1 MIVGSQWKELQG
13 KRRYIATD
21 KDPPV
26 YENDKESL
34 AYWMLAS
41 RINETF
47 GGQPATVGEIYYGIT
62 RPLRM
67 SSSDTADLVTQAR
80 RAGYL
85 KIE

>member
-21 KDPPV
+21 KDPPG
-26 YENDKESL
+26 EGSKEEL